1 MKRTALTASLA
12 LLAALLWGGAAG
24 AREVVR
30 SFHQLIPAE
39 SAGKIHL
46 DFPVGEVRV
55 TGWDNR
61 QVDLDVKVTC
71 NEPTGRCE
79 SAARRL
85 RVVFNRAG
93 GQLEIRIADWPPMA
107 ATKGLNV
114 DAVLRV
120 PRNLP
125 LRADLSVGK
134 LTIDGIAADVTAD
147 LGVGEVHV
155 TLPKEAIG
163 SGGATGASIREISLV
178 IAASPSPTTSCATAV
193 TPGVT
198 IVIHGAS
205 SNDTTLTSVGTLRPR
220 SVSAR
225 QTSSGPL
232 PM

>member
-79 SAARRL
+79 SAAKCL

-163 SGGATGASIREISLV
+163 SAAIDTGIGEASLV
-178 IAASPSPTTSCATAV
+178 AAGRRYSSAGLIVRAIHWDKGQGHGRVKVDCGVGEIHV
-193 TPGVT
+193 TL
-198 IVIHGAS
+198 A
-205 SNDTTLTSVGTLRPR
+205 
-220 SVSAR
+220 
-225 QTSSGPL
+225 
-232 PM
+232 

>member
-1 MKRTALTASLA
+1 MKRMIKRIAFTTALA
-12 LLAALLWGGAAG
+12 LLAVLLWAVPGAAK
-24 AREVVR
+24 EVVR
-30 SFHQLIPAE
+30 SFHQQIPVE
-39 SAGKIHL
+39 SAGRIHL
-46 DFPVGEVRV
+46 DFPVGEVQV
-55 TGWDNR
+55 AGWNNR
-61 QVDLDVKVTC
+61 QVDLDVKITC

-85 RVVFNRAG
+85 RVVFNRAD
-93 GQLEIRIADWPPMA
+93 GQLEIRIADWPSMA

-163 SGGATGASIREISLV
+163 SANIDAGIGEASLV
-178 IAASPSPTTSCATAV
+178 AAGRRYTSAGLIVRAIHWDKGQGRGRVKVDCGVGEIHV
-193 TPGVT
+193 TL
-198 IVIHGAS
+198 A
-205 SNDTTLTSVGTLRPR
+205 
-220 SVSAR
+220 
-225 QTSSGPL
+225 
-232 PM
+232 